1 MAMTNETPGPD
12 LSRTRTLYLV
22 AYNVLITL
30 LLSGFLYGTILRAA
44 HAEFNRQHPGKG
56 MKMIVEKREMRTL
69 VPTASGKDSVIVK
82 TDSTITNADSVK
94 NLPVIETAKTE
105 ETPAYPEMIGYVLWA
120 IFLAGGLGGALSN
133 LRGIFEFARDK
144 TYFPAYLEIPFYV
157 RPISGVICGL
167 FTFFVSSFFAGALT
181 QGDASGWQTLNGM
194 FPYIGIAFIAG
205 FASQEFMERLKET
218 AKTLFGVPT
227 QVDVVDPVIPPPPP
241 AEKPQTGGEESF
253 NPNEVEITGDR
264 NIQTTLTPDSG
275 TKVVNTPTTKIR
287 RAD

>member
-1 MAMTNETPGPD
+1 MATTNETPGPD

-30 LLSGFLYGTILRAA
+30 LLSGFLYATILHAA

-82 TDSTITNADSVK
+82 TDSTVTNADTAK
-94 NLPVIETAKTE
+94 NLPVIQTAKTE

-241 AEKPQTGGEESF
+241 AEKPQTGGEEVF
-253 NPNEVEITGDR
+253 NPNETEITGDR
-264 NIQTTLTPDSG
+264 NLQTTLTPDSG